1 MININKII
9 KFMLLSLECS
19 LCWTTKCLLGWGI
32 LAIMIPINVV
42 FWLSEPNDK
51 YRGGQAKFVGMSE
64 IYTAKFWS
72 FMRKINYD
80 MLFKNGRP
88 KVCAT
93 NFWAAATIGMI
104 LYIVPASIEDEEKFR
119 EIAVKNYMR
128 DIAPHQRF

>member
-1 MININKII
+1 
-9 KFMLLSLECS
+9 
-19 LCWTTKCLLGWGI
+19 
-32 LAIMIPINVV
+32 MIPINVI

-51 YRGGQAKFVGMSE
+51 YRGGQAKFVGITE
-64 IYTAKFWS
+64 IYTTKFWS